1 MNMIRIKDVMD
12 KINEFAL
19 DASSELAMRLAG
31 FSANCMAR
39 HWQNTANPEKMID
52 LVVREFIDNP
62 GAYGF
67 DENYHIITNEEEA
80 YAILKERIPT
90 LSMIFH
96 TPARDPA
103 QHTKYYVTHS
113 DEDSDTEYAV
123 PTVYRAGPGGNGV
136 VIMAIA
142 TRGNSGVEEFPNDCD
157 SIFLLTTDTLNS
169 YLAHIGKLKFCES
182 FEYAVNK
189 AAEEFYSDNE
199 YEIKGSWTIPNP
211 NAKPIPTM
219 DDFTGLDGAR
229 SLLNFMK
236 QHELIEG
243 PDDAMYVK
251 GLNDRT
257 FTADTFKDMLESDH
271 DFRNVVYG
279 IAKPFL
285 EEALAANKTDNDEGA
300 DSNEVEAS
308 APESY
313 FNSENN
319 AE

>member
-1 MNMIRIKDVMD
+1 MNMIRIKDAMD
-12 KINEFAL
+12 KINEFVL
-19 DASSELAMRLAG
+19 DASSELAMHLID
-31 FSANCMAR
+31 FSAKCMAR

-52 LVVREFIDNP
+52 LIVREFINNP

-67 DENYHIITNEEEA
+67 DENYRIITNEEEA
-80 YAILKERIPT
+80 YALLKERIPT

-113 DEDSDTEYAV
+113 DEDSNTKYAV

-142 TRGNSGVEEFPNDCD
+142 TRGNSGVDEVPNDSD

-182 FEYAVNK
+182 YEYAVNK
-189 AAEEFYSDNE
+189 AAEEFYNDSE
-199 YEIKGSWTIPNP
+199 YEITDSWTV
-211 NAKPIPTM
+211 PIHRDSKTCEVVM
-219 DDFTGLDGAR
+219 DVFNGLDGAR

-236 QHELIEG
+236 QHDLIEG

-251 GLNDRT
+251 GINDRT

-285 EEALAANKTDNDEGA
+285 EQATAANKTGINEEGA
-300 DSNEVEAS
+300 DNNEVEAS

-313 FNSENN
+313 FNN